1 MIHFFNF
8 LYISFFLFVLIISN
22 CLNIFLCTFALII
35 TILQTIYIYV
45 WFLKCLVFF
54 NFHYLWNFIFYMIFH
69 FLYSLS
75 MKFHFFLFYL
85 PAECSWK
92 MYYFLKKFLKLNF
105 AKLHYIRNNLVSNY
119 ISKIFTHEICHITNG
134 VFYEVF
140 FSSLCAHNMLN
151 LRKQIDCY
159 K

>member
-1 MIHFFNF
+1 
-8 LYISFFLFVLIISN
+8 
-22 CLNIFLCTFALII
+22 
-35 TILQTIYIYV
+35 
-45 WFLKCLVFF
+45 
-54 NFHYLWNFIFYMIFH
+54 
-69 FLYSLS
+69 

-151 LRKQIDCY
+151 LRKQIDCCN
-159 K
+159 